1 MQQPQAQPYNADS
14 SLLGKVRRR
23 VVRLMHR
30 RPARL
35 SHIGPVVSFNFD
47 DVPISGAEAGA
58 AILETA
64 GARGTY

>member
-1 MQQPQAQPYNADS
+1 MQEAQAQPYNADA
-14 SLLGKVRRR
+14 SLFGKVRRR

-35 SHIGPVVSFNFD
+35 SHNGPVVSFTFD

-58 AILETA
+58 AILEKA